1 MILQGRCP
9 SIPYRLC
16 NYRSHDILLWIMII
30 LAVIMAFFLLR
41 EYFNTRKS
49 YHLMWSSALIFTF
62 IVFHQV
68 ANTDSYLWLFES
80 VGTGFMIIIPGL
92 IATGLL
98 LSTFES
104 KPLIGR
110 IYLLC
115 IAIMAIGTT
124 IIGLPYYQS
133 SWGIGDWFRISL
145 MTVPSIISLGVMLVI
160 PLYTTLI
167 SKETTSKA
175 YFTVIAAVLLIIWSV
190 AYLLAMSIFADTTF
204 LFVVFGLF
212 PFIFMFSMVLFVLGM
227 MYEPKWKFD
236 IPGVELDEEERIE
249 KLTFQKS
256 QPLISSA
263 RGIAGG
269 ILLILGTL
277 LAAWIFASSEIIM
290 GITIGILMIAG
301 LIGIMVGFAVLIG
314 WDAVS
319 DANTVI
325 RIGLGLVAL
334 VFAIILII
342 LPSTPPAVFVAPE
355 GGAIWAT
362 ISPVLIFA
370 GAISILVSGILSQ
383 FIIKE

>member
-1 MILQGRCP
+1 
-9 SIPYRLC
+9 
-16 NYRSHDILLWIMII
+16 
-30 LAVIMAFFLLR
+30 
-41 EYFNTRKS
+41 
-49 YHLMWSSALIFTF
+49 MWSSALIFTF

-68 ANTDSYLWLFES
+68 ANTDSYWWLFES

-98 LSTFES
+98 LSTFER

-212 PFIFMFSMVLFVLGM
+212 PFIFMFSMVFFVLGM

-256 QPLISSA
+256 QPLISSTL
-263 RGIAGG
+263 GIAGG

-314 WDAVS
+314 WDMEIRGMKIT
-319 DANTVI
+319 NYI
-325 RIGLGLVAL
+325 RIALGLIAL
-334 VFAIILII
+334 VFVIILII
-342 LPSTPPAVFVAPE
+342 LPSTPPDVFVAPE
-355 GGAIWAT
+355 AGAIWAT
-362 ISPVLIFA
+362 ISPILIFE
-370 GAISILVSGILSQ
+370 GAILILAGGILSQ